1 MLTFATYLPS
11 NPMNHDLP
19 QQVPPRGDGTQD
31 EEDSRIAAIA
41 DELQRLCRVHEAERG
56 TGQAN
61 VSPFETEQRQAEALA
76 KRLHCWMPMTE
87 AFRLGVPGPSGHEN
101 DTYVADR
108 YIYKV
113 NNLLNSGGIVALL
126 RRIVMHNRLF
136 PETAYRLHGFA
147 GFDGRTVQPVLRQ
160 LRIEQAHPAT
170 QVKIDTY
177 MSALGFTKLEGQEGK
192 FTNGVY
198 EVWDILPR
206 NVLVDNE
213 GDLYVIDAEIA
224 SISAKA
230 QSD

>member
-1 MLTFATYLPS
+1 
-11 NPMNHDLP
+11 
-19 QQVPPRGDGTQD
+19 
-31 EEDSRIAAIA
+31 
-41 DELQRLCRVHEAERG
+41 
-56 TGQAN
+56 
-61 VSPFETEQRQAEALA
+61 
-76 KRLHCWMPMTE
+76 MPMTE

-170 QVKIDTY
+170 QVMIDTY